1 MERGVAVPSVPAL
14 PPVDRVTVGAGGG
27 PHHEES
33 FDLVRALA
41 RGGAAVGV
49 VSVAP
54 ERGGTAEAVEAFADP
69 GVEVTERE
77 AETVADGLVDA
88 AAETGGVLVI
98 GASRDRRLSQLVLGS
113 APDRLVERAADAG
126 VPVLIHAAPSGIS
139 GRIEDH
145 LFPVYRYLRGRLPR
159 SGSTARSPEQ

>member
-1 MERGVAVPSVPAL
+1 MERGVAMRGVPAV

-41 RGGAAVGV
+41 RVGRDVGV

-54 ERGGTAEAVEAFADP
+54 ERGGTVEAVEAFADL

-98 GASRDRRLSQLVLGS
+98 GASRDRRLSQWVFGS
-113 APDRLVERAADAG
+113 TPDRVVKRATDAG
-126 VPVLIHAAPSGIS
+126 VPVLVHAAPSGFS
-139 GRIEDH
+139 GRIEDY
-145 LFPVYRYLRGRLPR
+145 LFPVYRYLSGRLPL
-159 SGSTARSPEQ
+159 GGTKARSSEQ